1 MHIAII
7 PARLNSKRIK
17 KKNIKLFHKKPIIY
31 YPIKE
36 ALKSQL
42 FDKVYVTTDDIK
54 IAKIAKKIG
63 AEIPF
68 IRKKEFSGDKVTT
81 IEVIQDAIKKI
92 ESENE
97 VNSVCCIYPT
107 SCFVKARDLINSF
120 KLFKKN
126 SKSFIISATSY
137 NHPPQRAFSF
147 KNKFLKKFNKVS
159 SKKNTQNYKLLYHDA
174 GQFYWGSKK
183 KWLKSDNFFEKNT
196 KAYIFDNNKVQDI
209 DTIADWKIAE
219 LKFRN
224 LNEKK

>member
-68 IRKKEFSGDKVTT
+68 IRKK
-81 IEVIQDAIKKI
+81 KI
-92 ESENE
+92 
-97 VNSVCCIYPT
+97 
-107 SCFVKARDLINSF
+107 F
-120 KLFKKN
+120 
-126 SKSFIISATSY
+126 
-137 NHPPQRAFSF
+137 
-147 KNKFLKKFNKVS
+147 
-159 SKKNTQNYKLLYHDA
+159 
-174 GQFYWGSKK
+174 W
-183 KWLKSDNFFEKNT
+183 
-196 KAYIFDNNKVQDI
+196 
-209 DTIADWKIAE
+209 
-219 LKFRN
+219 
-224 LNEKK
+224 